1 MDLKQAY
8 CYLYPSCN
16 QYPDTYLLK
25 PIYTQNPTNQDGKS
39 RRKSQVYKRKEELM
53 KKYYSSYKQ
62 ERESERENLVSKH
75 EQD

>member
-25 PIYTQNPTNQDGKS
+25 PIYTQNPTNTTNQDENQKKITS
-39 RRKSQVYKRKEELM
+39 LQKKRRINVKVLF
-53 KKYYSSYKQ
+53 
-62 ERESERENLVSKH
+62 
-75 EQD
+75 